1 MPNSPRLATIGQY
14 QEAWLQSPTRVS
26 STSTAVRTSRQW
38 RISYPRGPPP
48 PTTGP
53 RSSPSPRCTK
63 TTAPSR
69 TATRREAVILEPS
82 ADQLTTVLAEM
93 KIATEKVW
101 SPSTQ
106 STQGSQSS
114 LIYPWISHPL
124 KPENFILSASKLTR
138 QMSKSRMKV
147 VIDDDRHSP
156 DRKVLTW
163 FKAPH
168 TYP

>member
-1 MPNSPRLATIGQY
+1 MVEHTVQKIGDKVGIKQTNTSKNFYHASLKMPNSHRLATIGQY

-69 TATRREAVILEPS
+69 TATRQEAVILEPS

-93 KIATEKVW
+93 KIATEKV
-101 SPSTQ
+101 
-106 STQGSQSS
+106 
-114 LIYPWISHPL
+114 
-124 KPENFILSASKLTR
+124 
-138 QMSKSRMKV
+138 
-147 VIDDDRHSP
+147 
-156 DRKVLTW
+156 
-163 FKAPH
+163 
-168 TYP
+168 